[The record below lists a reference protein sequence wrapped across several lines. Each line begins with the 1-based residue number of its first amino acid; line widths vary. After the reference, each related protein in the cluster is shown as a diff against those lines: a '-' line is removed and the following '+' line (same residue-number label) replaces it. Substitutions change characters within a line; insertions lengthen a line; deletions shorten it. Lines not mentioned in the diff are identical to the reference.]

1 MGSFDGAE
9 TCELIGL
16 FILSHLKFPNTS
28 VGLYQDDGLLAT
40 SLRPRQT
47 QKLCE
52 QISTIFKGHGLN
64 ITSEANLKI
73 VNFLDIT
80 LNLDAGTFS
89 PYTKPNNEIYYVH
102 SKSNHPP
109 AVKKNIP
116 LAVNDRLSTLSSNEN
131 VFNQNKKPY
140 QKALDECGYTHK
152 LVYNPPQQNTKNKNR
167 SRKVLWFT
175 PPYSVNIKTRV
186 GAKFLKL
193 VDKCFPKS
201 NPLSKIFNR
210 RTLKTG

>member
-80 LNLDAGTFS
+80 LNLDAGTFA

-131 VFNQNKKPY
+131 VFNQNKNLTKRP
-140 QKALDECGYTHK
+140 LMSVGTHTN
-152 LVYNPPQQNTKNKNR
+152 LYITLPNKIPKIR
-167 SRKVLWFT
+167 ID
-175 PPYSVNIKTRV
+175 PE
-186 GAKFLKL
+186 
-193 VDKCFPKS
+193 KCFGS
-201 NPLSKIFNR
+201 HPLI
-210 RTLKTG
+210 L